1 MLPDEKDVI
10 EERIDRLDELDDN
23 DLLTAD
29 EVADSLGIV
38 LE

>member
-1 MLPDEKDVI
+1 MLPGEKAVI
-10 EERIDRLDELDDN
+10 EERIGLLDELDDN
-23 DLLTAD
+23 DLLTVD

>member
-10 EERIDRLDELDDN
+10 EERIDLLDEPDDN
-23 DLLTAD
+23 DLLTVDA
-29 EVADSLGIV
+29 VADNLGIV